1 LPEEGTGSV
10 GGALWRAALAGGA
23 AALHQP
29 VGAIAPGF
37 RADLVVLDR
46 DRLVQPEAEAD
57 DLLDCAV
64 FGGAALPVRDVMVAG
79 IWRVSAGRH
88 ASEEPARTAFL
99 AALREIAE

>member
-1 LPEEGTGSV
+1 V
-10 GGALWRAALAGGA
+10 GGALYRAALAGGA

-57 DLLDCAV
+57 DILDAAI

-79 IWRVSAGRH
+79 IWRISDGHH
-88 ASEEPARTAFL
+88 AQEAPARAAFL
-99 AALREIAE
+99 AALRQLAA